1 MKGLMVNSC
10 TWPRS
15 VFESLCFLT
24 VSLQYTD
31 GGVRGL
37 VDVFFS
43 FLRRKTDFFTG
54 SDEDLNES
62 RKIAKELV
70 DERFQVFKLIK
81 INFLIILA
89 SRKNRVCR
97 SRQQEKGQSSTTE
110 KTGRAARTGTKTD
123 RGRSKGAK
131 NRRSHWRTG
140 GEDRET
146 GEKLGRGW
154 RGCRRRKQIPEIE
167 RRQAKL
173 RRRGRRRRQRFIEA
187 ERRKRSR
194 YGELPMDADFARGW
208 PQRLTYRCS
217 LGAFDASQKFLD
229 SQFKIF

>member
-15 VFESLCFLT
+15 VFESLYFLT

-70 DERFQVFKLIK
+70 DERFQVFKLI
-81 INFLIILA
+81 
-89 SRKNRVCR
+89 
-97 SRQQEKGQSSTTE
+97 
-110 KTGRAARTGTKTD
+110 
-123 RGRSKGAK
+123 
-131 NRRSHWRTG
+131 
-140 GEDRET
+140 
-146 GEKLGRGW
+146 
-154 RGCRRRKQIPEIE
+154 
-167 RRQAKL
+167 
-173 RRRGRRRRQRFIEA
+173 
-187 ERRKRSR
+187 
-194 YGELPMDADFARGW
+194 
-208 PQRLTYRCS
+208 
-217 LGAFDASQKFLD
+217 
-229 SQFKIF
+229 

>member
-81 INFLIILA
+81 INFLNNNSSITQKSRLQKQTA
-89 SRKNRVCR
+89 RNRTKLDNRKNWKSSENGNENGSRK
-97 SRQQEKGQSSTTE
+97 
-110 KTGRAARTGTKTD
+110 
-123 RGRSKGAK
+123 
-131 NRRSHWRTG
+131 
-140 GEDRET
+140 
-146 GEKLGRGW
+146 
-154 RGCRRRKQIPEIE
+154 KQ
-167 RRQAKL
+167 RRQESSKSL
-173 RRRGRRRRQRFIEA
+173 TNRRRRSRN
-187 ERRKRSR
+187 RRKTR
-194 YGELPMDADFARGW
+194 P
-208 PQRLTYRCS
+208 RLTRLPETETNS
-217 LGAFDASQKFLD
+217 RN
-229 SQFKIF
+229 